1 MGGHRTF
8 GESSPAVLVFSNAGG
23 ALKWTYRF
31 KYDVVLWG
39 DAEGTVTSF
48 TPPTIQL
55 AGTWTKHA
63 VPGAAGT
70 GLKFTLNVDG
80 DQMKGSR
87 NPTAN
92 QSARAYGHRADVR

>member
-1 MGGHRTF
+1 M
-8 GESSPAVLVFSNAGG
+8 LVFSNAGG

-39 DAEGTVTSF
+39 DAEGTVISF

-63 VPGAAGT
+63 VPLG
-70 GLKFTLNVDG
+70 
-80 DQMKGSR
+80 
-87 NPTAN
+87 
-92 QSARAYGHRADVR
+92 GHRVEIHPQCRRRPDEGHQEPNRESISASVRPPG